1 MLSRMCTQIAKLLLL
16 TLRVKRT
23 IHKGGPQNACRG
35 GSTEVYANTPMLA
48 TTFFCVCVCV
58 CGGVGAGAGRVAAG
72 QFHVFFNGYLPVVA
86 V

>member
-58 CGGVGAGAGRVAAG
+58 GGGVGAGAGRVAAG